1 MTYYTE
7 EKKTKE
13 SDHHEK
19 ERKKTERERERE
31 RKDGMRDMSGSRGCS
46 TRGFSTVAMQ
56 NEKLCRLVP
65 VPFF

>member
-19 ERKKTERERERE
+19 ERKKTERERERERE

-56 NEKLCRLVP
+56 NEKL
-65 VPFF
+65 